1 MTQRDFY
8 ARNMPSCSSC
18 SLKCYSCPLT
28 SANPLLLETLM
39 HLVSRAKKYS
49 LASICGVPP
58 YTRHET
64 YCHMDI
70 FHTWH
75 KIVDDS
81 SFLGADKHLSLTIL
95 YIGVI
100 GGTNH
105 NNEVSRWLC
114 GWALQWSES
123 TIGLRMV
130 VSETLRLFMFA
141 QMLFIFPQLLFL
153 FTFVCKSTSPRNI
166 KASMV
171 KGRPK
176 IVEWRVV
183 FELGCTYLIS
193 SSISIPDLI
202 TKSRWLRSSL

>member
-1 MTQRDFY
+1 
-8 ARNMPSCSSC
+8 
-18 SLKCYSCPLT
+18 
-28 SANPLLLETLM
+28 M
-39 HLVSRAKKYS
+39 HLVSLAKKYS

-105 NNEVSRWLC
+105 NNEVSR
-114 GWALQWSES
+114 
-123 TIGLRMV
+123 
-130 VSETLRLFMFA
+130 
-141 QMLFIFPQLLFL
+141 
-153 FTFVCKSTSPRNI
+153 
-166 KASMV
+166 
-171 KGRPK
+171 
-176 IVEWRVV
+176 
-183 FELGCTYLIS
+183 
-193 SSISIPDLI
+193 
-202 TKSRWLRSSL
+202 